1 MLEIP
6 ETIHLASQL
15 NQTIQGKTITQ
26 VIVNASPH
34 KFAFF
39 YKDPLAYPDL
49 LIGKTIGKAKGI
61 GPLVEI
67 EAEDLRLTFGDGAN
81 LRAYVSGNDIP
92 PKHQLMLGF
101 ADGSALVV
109 SIQMYGF
116 ISAFK
121 ANENENP
128 YYLAAQN
135 AISPLS
141 QEFDFEFFKALAQK
155 TDQKLSLKAF
165 LATQQRIPGLGN
177 GVLQDIL
184 FTSGLNPKTK
194 LNELDPTEFE
204 SLYKAL
210 KSVLKSMTEL
220 GGRDTEKDLFGHEG
234 HYKTIMSKNNL
245 GKPCPKCQSPII
257 KEAYMGGA
265 IYTCP
270 LCQPKKSVSV

>member
-15 NQTIQGKTITQ
+15 NQTIQGKMITQ

-39 YKDPLAYPDL
+39 YKDPQTYPEL
-49 LIGKTIGKAKGI
+49 LMGKTIGQAKGI

-81 LRAYVSGNDIP
+81 LRYYASGDAIA
-92 PKHQLMLGF
+92 PKHQLMLEF
-101 ADGSALVV
+101 TDGSALVV

-121 ANENENP
+121 ANENENQ
-128 YYLAAQN
+128 YYLSAQN

-141 QEFDFEFFKALAQK
+141 HAFDFDYFKALAQH
-155 TDQKLSLKAF
+155 TEGKLSLKAF

-184 FTSGLNPKTK
+184 FTAGLNPKTK
-194 LNELDPTEFE
+194 LNELDSQEFQF
-204 SLYKAL
+204 LFNAL
-210 KSVLKSMTEL
+210 KSVLKTMIEL
-220 GGRDTEKDLFGHEG
+220 GGRDTEKDLFGQEG

-245 GKPCPKCQSPII
+245 GKPCPHCQTPIV

-265 IYTCP
+265 VYTCP
-270 LCQPKKSVSV
+270 HCQPKKAVSV